1 MVAVA
6 TLFTG
11 EQGLLGTIR
20 FRHMPALG
28 AGLRGVARV
37 DRNHLATTPRLLVL
51 QHAATRAP
59 ALIQDCLVQTC
70 FLSDLPPWL
79 LDSATSRPRHVADLQ
94 VLKTD
99 DRVVFAGLGTELVQE
114 VTAAIGDAV
123 VLLLPILRVFDHA
136 RKASLHAGF
145 LLLDTSIG
153 IEGRMQTTIRERRK
167 GGNTQVN
174 PNLSRGRMYGLRHV
188 HLHLEGNKPML
199 SLSGDGDVFDAALHL
214 TAVPKLDPA
223 DLWQVD
229 LAPIQLEALGIAEA
243 IGEELLAVLRRGSSA
258 SEEVRIRTFQVNEAL
273 LQDLRVDAVQPVV
286 FLALLPQRQQAGGI
300 VVRQTRNSSEI
311 PAFVDRQN
319 LVPDKTT
326 GTGKANELRAINM
339 MCLLSVFVALAYLHR
354 HIIQLVYGKYK
365 RISYRQTLR
374 FQAPCPPGLRHQVPQ
389 ESVDW
394 SCP

>member
-51 QHAATRAP
+51 QHAAKRAP

-114 VTAAIGDAV
+114 VTAAFGNAALEFGDAV
-123 VLLLPILRVFDHA
+123 GWFLP
-136 RKASLHAGF
+136 
-145 LLLDTSIG
+145 LDTSIG
-153 IEGRMQTTIRERRK
+153 MEGRMQTTIRERRK

-326 GTGKANELRAINM
+326 GTGKANELRAINTIG
-339 MCLLSVFVALAYLHR
+339 LQSVFVALAYLHR